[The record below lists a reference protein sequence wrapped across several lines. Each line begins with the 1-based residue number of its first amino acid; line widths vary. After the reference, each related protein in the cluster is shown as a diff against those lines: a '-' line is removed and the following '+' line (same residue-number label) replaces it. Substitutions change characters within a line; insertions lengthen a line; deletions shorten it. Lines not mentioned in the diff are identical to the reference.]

1 MAKEDRVIPMHVID
15 LCSCPQSESPM
26 VLLEDE
32 RSARWLAFY
41 LPMNEANRLARA
53 LGRTHGP
60 VPIFDLTED
69 LARRLGAALVRA
81 EIHGDE
87 RGVRATLIYDRA
99 GDELSFDC
107 HAGDA
112 LALAIRAATPILAA
126 ETPLAHACRV
136 NGELRKH
143 AVRRW
148 LAVVSPADFAKAAD
162 PRGDREEW
170 P

>member
-1 MAKEDRVIPMHVID
+1 
-15 LCSCPQSESPM
+15 M

-53 LGRTHGP
+53 LGRAHEQ
-60 VPIFDLTED
+60 VPIFDLTEG
-69 LARRLGAALVRA
+69 LAHRLGASLVRA

-87 RGVRATLIYDRA
+87 RGVRATIIYARDGA
-99 GDELSFDC
+99 GLAFDC
-107 HAGDA
+107 HPGDA
-112 LALAIRAATPILAA
+112 LALAIRAMMPILAA
-126 ETPLAHACRV
+126 ETALAHACPV

-148 LAVVSPADFAKAAD
+148 LAAVSPADFVKATN
-162 PRGDREEW
+162 DRDAQEESGE
-170 P
+170 